1 MGRMIRITNR
11 GRLLRKGRTGNGET
25 DKVTKAGWWI
35 RNEKMV
41 TKLGEVDEE
50 REGWETGRM
59 RRVAKKRRLL
69 RRRGGLEW
77 KR

>member
-1 MGRMIRITNR
+1 MIRITNR
-11 GRLLRKGRTGNGET
+11 GRLLRKGRTGTGET

-41 TKLGEVDEE
+41 TKPGEVDEE

-69 RRRGGLEW
+69 RKERMT
-77 KR
+77 